1 MIRRSTVV
9 LMSSLFILSAGLL
22 AQSSSN
28 RDNPRVYGVS
38 LIQVIANPNNFNG
51 QRIRIVG
58 CLGRNGIDRAV
69 GIFVSEVDSR
79 NFVLS
84 NSVDLHIEESIAR
97 DMVGKYV
104 VFSAIYHAPAPQSGY
119 NGYIDQILDLKRW
132 NAGDASK

>member
-1 MIRRSTVV
+1 MIHKSTVV
-9 LMSSLFILSAGLL
+9 LMSGLFIWSAGLL
-22 AQSSSN
+22 AQSPSD
-28 RDNPRVYGVS
+28 RDSPRVYSVS

-51 QRIRIVG
+51 QRVRIVG
-58 CLGRNGIDRAV
+58 CLGRNGVDRAV

-97 DMVGKYV
+97 DMVGKYI
-104 VFSAIYHAPAPQSGY
+104 VFSGIYHAPPPKSGY

-132 NAGDASK
+132 DAGDASK